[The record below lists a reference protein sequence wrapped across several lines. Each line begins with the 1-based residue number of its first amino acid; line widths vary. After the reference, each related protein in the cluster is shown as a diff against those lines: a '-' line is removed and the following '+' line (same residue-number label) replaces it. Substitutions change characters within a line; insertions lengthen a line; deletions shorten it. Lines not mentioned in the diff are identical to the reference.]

1 MYRCSVY
8 RYADILSSTASTT
21 TTGKIMSD
29 TSQLLVRRIK
39 DGTVID
45 HIEAGKALL
54 VLRALS
60 ITGKE
65 GNVITAALNVPSSKH
80 GKKDIIKVEN
90 RFLETSE
97 TNKLAL
103 IAPRATINIIRDYKL
118 VEKRKIQLP
127 DSIVGIF
134 KCPNLKCITN
144 SGEEI
149 RSTIDII
156 DKEKVVLKCRYCAR
170 TLSIDELVF

>member
-1 MYRCSVY
+1 LIIY
-8 RYADILSSTASTT
+8 RYTDIILSSIAYTT
-21 TTGKIMSD
+21 KMSD
-29 TSQLLVRRIK
+29 TNQLLVRRIK
-39 DGTVID
+39 NGTVID

-54 VLRALS
+54 VLQALS
-60 ITGKE
+60 ITGSE
-65 GNVITAALNVPSSKH
+65 GNVITVALNVPSSKH

-90 RFLETSE
+90 RFLETNE

-103 IAPRATINIIRDYKL
+103 IAPRATINIIREYKL

-127 DSIVGIF
+127 DSIVAIF

-144 SGEEI
+144 SDEEI
-149 RSTIDII
+149 RSMIDVI

-170 TLSIDELVF
+170 TLSTDELIF

>member
-1 MYRCSVY
+1 MIY
-8 RYADILSSTASTT
+8 RYDDIVLSSTASIL
-21 TTGKIMSD
+21 KMSD
-29 TSQLLVRRIK
+29 TSRLLVRRIK

-54 VLRALS
+54 VLQALS
-60 ITGKE
+60 ITGSE
-65 GNVITAALNVPSSKH
+65 GNVITVALNVPSSKH

-90 RFLETSE
+90 RFLETTE

-127 DSIVGIF
+127 DSIVAIF

-149 RSTIDII
+149 RSMIDVI

-170 TLSIDELVF
+170 TLSTDELVF

>member
-1 MYRCSVY
+1 M
-8 RYADILSSTASTT
+8 
-21 TTGKIMSD
+21 MSD
-29 TSQLLVRRIK
+29 SSQLLVRRIK

-60 ITGKE
+60 ITGRE
-65 GNVITAALNVPSSKH
+65 GNVITVALNVPSSKH
-80 GKKDIIKVEN
+80 RKKDIIKVEN

-118 VEKRKIQLP
+118 IEKRKVQLP
-127 DSIVGIF
+127 ESIVGIF
-134 KCPNLKCITN
+134 RCPNLKCITN
-144 SGEEI
+144 SSEGI
-149 RSTIDII
+149 RSIIDVI
-156 DKEKVVLKCRYCAR
+156 DKEKVVLECRYCSR
-170 TLSIDELVF
+170 TLSIDELVL

>member
-1 MYRCSVY
+1 
-8 RYADILSSTASTT
+8 
-21 TTGKIMSD
+21 MSD

-45 HIEAGKALL
+45 HIEGGKALF

-65 GNVITAALNVPSSKH
+65 GNVITVALNVPSSKH

-118 VEKRKIQLP
+118 VEKRKILLP

>member
-1 MYRCSVY
+1 MHQKT
-8 RYADILSSTASTT
+8 L
-21 TTGKIMSD
+21 SD

-65 GNVITAALNVPSSKH
+65 GNVITVALNVPSSKH

-118 VEKRKIQLP
+118 IEKRKIQLP
-127 DSIVGIF
+127 ESIIGIF
-134 KCPNLKCITN
+134 KCPNMKCITN
-144 SGEEI
+144 SGEQI
-149 RSTIDII
+149 KSIIDVI
-156 DKEKVVLKCRYCAR
+156 DKEKVILECRYCSR
-170 TLSIDELVF
+170 TLSIDELVL

>member
-1 MYRCSVY
+1 
-8 RYADILSSTASTT
+8 
-21 TTGKIMSD
+21 MSD

-65 GNVITAALNVPSSKH
+65 GNVITVALNVPSSKH

-103 IAPRATINIIRDYKL
+103 IAPRATINIIRNYKL
-118 VEKRKIQLP
+118 IEKRKIQLP
-127 DSIVGIF
+127 ESIIGIF
-134 KCPNLKCITN
+134 KCPNMKCITN
-144 SGEEI
+144 SGEQI
-149 RSTIDII
+149 KSIIDVI
-156 DKEKVVLKCRYCAR
+156 DKEKVILECRYCSR
-170 TLSIDELVF
+170 TLSIDELVL